1 MPTQGDTG
9 TRRGPGG
16 VTADGPAHDPLAA
29 RRPRSL
35 PALLRRHGLPAL
47 LRRHWLLAL
56 LLTAGLVMRI
66 LAQIAY
72 RPALVYIDSIKYLF
86 GAYAGDDPPGYL
98 FVLKPFL
105 AVGNLDLVAAGQHL
119 LGLAMAV
126 GLYLLMRRRGVPR
139 WLAALA
145 TAPVLLDGYQ
155 LQIEQTI
162 MPDTLFE
169 ALIVAGLVILLWQPD
184 PSQRMIIAAGLLL
197 GATAPVAQIG
207 EILVVPAV
215 IYLLVAIPGGRAKI
229 TKVIAL
235 CAAFALPIVAISYRD
250 YLAIHRFALA
260 PHAQSTIYGR
270 MAAAADCQTLR
281 VPSYERSLC
290 PTRRQRALG
299 PDGLDHGS
307 RSPIK
312 ALKPG
317 PGIPPAWK
325 IVAGFSH
332 SVERQQPLRVLRA
345 IARDSVKLFAATRT
359 TSPGDT
365 PISRW
370 QFQTFFP
377 VYPPYV
383 TLSGGQVRFAE
394 ITPSGS
400 LKVLGRGQS
409 FGGGKPVVSKP
420 IASFLRAYQLGG
432 GYTPGSLFLLTAVA
446 GLAGSLGVLRRRSR
460 TERVT
465 ASPAEHA
472 AGPAGTR
479 VTVTACL
486 VTFLAAVGVLLGS
499 DVFEFSWRYQLPA
512 LVTLIPA
519 GALGITAVVG
529 CLRTRPGW
537 RPAGRHVPTQS
548 SAQAVAG
555 DHDQAGLKA
564 KDRMPAG

>member
-1 MPTQGDTG
+1 
-9 TRRGPGG
+9 
-16 VTADGPAHDPLAA
+16 
-29 RRPRSL
+29 
-35 PALLRRHGLPAL
+35 
-47 LRRHWLLAL
+47 
-56 LLTAGLVMRI
+56 
-66 LAQIAY
+66 
-72 RPALVYIDSIKYLF
+72 
-86 GAYAGDDPPGYL
+86 
-98 FVLKPFL
+98 
-105 AVGNLDLVAAGQHL
+105 VAAGQHR

-145 TAPVLLDGYQ
+145 TAPILLDGYQ
-155 LQIEQTI
+155 LQNEQTI

-169 ALIVAGLVILLWQPD
+169 ALIVAGLVILLWSPH
-184 PSQRMIIAAGLLL
+184 PRRGMIIAGGLLL
-197 GATAPVAQIG
+197 GAAAPVAQIG
-207 EILVVPAV
+207 EILIVPAV
-215 IYLLVAIPGGRAKI
+215 IYLLVAIPGWRAKI
-229 TKVIAL
+229 TKAVAL

-270 MAAAADCQTLR
+270 MAASADCQTLR
-281 VPSYERSLC
+281 IPSYERSLC
-290 PTRRQRALG
+290 PTPQQRALG
-299 PDGLDHGS
+299 PDGLDHGA

-317 PGIPPAWK
+317 PGIPPAYK
-325 IVAGFSH
+325 IVSGFSH

-400 LKVLGRGQS
+400 LKILGRGQP
-409 FGGGKPVVSKP
+409 FGGGNPAVNKP
-420 IASFLRAYQLGG
+420 IASFLRAYQLDG
-432 GYTPGSLFLLTAVA
+432 GYTPGPLLLLAAVA
-446 GLAGSLGVLRRRSR
+446 GLAGSLGVLRRRR
-460 TERVT
+460 TRAERAT
-465 ASPAEHA
+465 A
-472 AGPAGTR
+472 
-479 VTVTACL
+479 TACL

-512 LVTLIPA
+512 LVTLVPA
-519 GALGITAVVG
+519 GALGVTAVAG
-529 CLRTRPGW
+529 HLMARSG
-537 RPAGRHVPTQS
+537 RPAGRHALAPPP
-548 SAQAVAG
+548 APAPALNG
-555 DHDQAGLKA
+555 DQAGLQA
-564 KDRMPAG
+564 NDHTPAA